1 MDLMPH
7 LLQYL
12 EHTKTIKEKSVCLDF
27 MIQLLQDDPESLET
41 KSIGL
46 AVRLMG
52 NLINDY
58 YKDKSI
64 SLPALATMS
73 LLKAKN
79 SSAVLNCLLSIGP
92 NILSRILELAG
103 EIEPELQGS
112 ILKYI
117 ESVDDPLR
125 KKVRHPAAKGISFA
139 GINKVNLA
147 ELLADK
153 DRINEA
159 AEHLV

>member
-1 MDLMPH
+1 L
-7 LLQYL
+7 
-12 EHTKTIKEKSVCLDF
+12 
-27 MIQLLQDDPESLET
+27 IQLLQDDPDSLET

-52 NLINDY
+52 NIINDH

-64 SLPALATMS
+64 SLPALAAMS

-79 SSAVLNCLLSIGP
+79 SGAVLNCLLSIGP

-103 EIEPELQGS
+103 EIEPE
-112 ILKYI
+112 
-117 ESVDDPLR
+117 DDPLR
-125 KKVRHPAAKGISFA
+125 KKVRHPHVKGMSF
-139 GINKVNLA
+139 GGMNKVNLT

-153 DRINEA
+153 DRIN
-159 AEHLV
+159 